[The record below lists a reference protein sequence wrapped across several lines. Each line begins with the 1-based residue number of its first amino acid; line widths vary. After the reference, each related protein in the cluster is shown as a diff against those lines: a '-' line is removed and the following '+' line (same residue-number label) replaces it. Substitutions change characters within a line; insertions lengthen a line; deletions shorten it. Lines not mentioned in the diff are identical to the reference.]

1 MRKAIGF
8 LIVLYSLSHFFS
20 NAFTALDTAATESFH
35 TLETAAVLS
44 QVQMR
49 EKM

>member
-8 LIVLYSLSHFFS
+8 IIVLYGLSHFFS
-20 NAFTALDTAATESFH
+20 SAFIALDSAATESFR
-35 TLETAAVLS
+35 TLETAATLS